1 MRYNRTITSKNDLNP
16 FHFQL
21 PDSLYNDA
29 TYRSINGTKALY
41 LDGRSYAETPAL
53 PIQTTSFSIL
63 CWMKVLSLSEQ
74 EIHIYSDWFSPY
86 QFRFGMLRDKLCAH
100 LRRDYPAF
108 SNIVFFCI
116 GWASYNLSIH
126 WSLIFLNKKDEST
139 SPVFLPFFLFCSAFC
154 FCFYFCFF
162 FRILEQDCEK
172 INVICNLF

>member
-1 MRYNRTITSKNDLNP
+1 MLKNLQISETKILSNPYYLKWFKMALPYQALSLIWWILKLLLISCPWPTPEMRYNQAIASKNDLNP

-21 PDSLYNDA
+21 PNSLYNGA

-86 QFRFGMLRDKLCAH
+86 QFRFGILKDKLCAN
-100 LRRDYPAF
+100 LRRDYPKF
-108 SNIVFFCI
+108 SNIVLFCR
-116 GWASYNLSIH
+116 GWASYN
-126 WSLIFLNKKDEST
+126 
-139 SPVFLPFFLFCSAFC
+139 
-154 FCFYFCFF
+154 
-162 FRILEQDCEK
+162 
-172 INVICNLF
+172 